1 MSSYA
6 DSNVP
11 RSISVDTSSKVSRSL
26 VGRADPVF
34 SLPAG
39 DLLAAR
45 NRTHRE
51 SGKFFPFLLKC
62 GCSFFF
68 SKFNFVYCVLSFYL
82 QESRGRKTIFC
93 LILEGE
99 EGKTGKNLRLHVLD
113 A

>member
-1 MSSYA
+1 MSSYS

-11 RSISVDTSSKVSRSL
+11 RPISVDTSSKVSRSL

-34 SLPAG
+34 SLTAG

-45 NRTHRE
+45 NRTNRE

-68 SKFNFVYCVLSFYL
+68 SFFFFLKFNFVYCVLSFYL
-82 QESRGRKTIFC
+82 QEPRGRKTIFC

-99 EGKTGKNLRLHVLD
+99 ESNTV
-113 A
+113 